1 MAEVMNCVGFK
12 CPLPVLRT
20 AIKASTMAAGA
31 ILEVHADCQTFP
43 TDIEKWCRESG
54 KVLVSIVDH
63 GTHRVATIQF

>member
-20 AIKASTMAAGA
+20 AIKASTMAPGA
-31 ILEVHADCQTFP
+31 ILEVHADCTTFP
-43 TDIEKWCRESG
+43 ADIEKWCREAG
-54 KVLVSIVDH
+54 KVLVSIVDQ